1 MRLSV
6 SIHAAH
12 HSFTIFYHRTF
23 ESRQSPSYPG
33 ITPVRVSREEVQRV
47 PTRSTRAPIDDEN
60 GARVRPVSSQR
71 SAHHSTK
78 CVARHMPRLPI
89 EILAVKALLKLNAA
103 SWKRFTLP
111 ARTVSSAGISSLALH
126 ECHCLDASWSAG
138 LFVGM
143 MFSGHA
149 VMACT
154 LEPLSESSG
163 AMKVHATHRKPRV
176 HVHVHVHVC
185 QPCRLWMHKWMAWRP
200 SAQDQQLRCA
210 HACSNARVRVPCKR
224 AAHLHASEKALG
236 PAAACARERC
246 REIACICA

>member
-176 HVHVHVHVC
+176 HVC

-200 SAQDQQLRCA
+200 GPCVLECRSCPLRYECT
-210 HACSNARVRVPCKR
+210 VPRYLR
-224 AAHLHASEKALG
+224 APSVASVPAPCERNRPWPRPRTRPGTG
-236 PAAACARERC
+236 PGKPFG
-246 REIACICA
+246 

>member
-1 MRLSV
+1 MELGS
-6 SIHAAH
+6 
-12 HSFTIFYHRTF
+12 
-23 ESRQSPSYPG
+23 G
-33 ITPVRVSREEVQRV
+33 
-47 PTRSTRAPIDDEN
+47 
-60 GARVRPVSSQR
+60 PVSSQL

-111 ARTVSSAGISSLALH
+111 ARTVSSTGISLFALH

-176 HVHVHVHVC
+176 HVC

-200 SAQDQQLRCA
+200 GPTAQVRSCVLERTRTSAMQARCPL
-210 HACSNARVRVPCKR
+210 ACVRKSSRP
-224 AAHLHASEKALG
+224 G
-236 PAAACARERC
+236 C
-246 REIACICA
+246 RMCT

>member
-1 MRLSV
+1 MPWLP
-6 SIHAAH
+6 
-12 HSFTIFYHRTF
+12 F
-23 ESRQSPSYPG
+23 E
-33 ITPVRVSREEVQRV
+33 
-47 PTRSTRAPIDDEN
+47 
-60 GARVRPVSSQR
+60 
-71 SAHHSTK
+71 
-78 CVARHMPRLPI
+78 L
-89 EILAVKALLKLNAA
+89 LAVTALLKLNVA

-163 AMKVHATHRKPRV
+163 AMKVHATYRKPR
-176 HVHVHVHVC
+176 VC

-210 HACSNARVRVPCKR
+210 RACSNARKRVPCKR

>member
-1 MRLSV
+1 
-6 SIHAAH
+6 
-12 HSFTIFYHRTF
+12 
-23 ESRQSPSYPG
+23 
-33 ITPVRVSREEVQRV
+33 
-47 PTRSTRAPIDDEN
+47 
-60 GARVRPVSSQR
+60 
-71 SAHHSTK
+71 
-78 CVARHMPRLPI
+78 MPRLPI

>member
-1 MRLSV
+1 MPWLP
-6 SIHAAH
+6 
-12 HSFTIFYHRTF
+12 F
-23 ESRQSPSYPG
+23 E
-33 ITPVRVSREEVQRV
+33 
-47 PTRSTRAPIDDEN
+47 
-60 GARVRPVSSQR
+60 
-71 SAHHSTK
+71 
-78 CVARHMPRLPI
+78 L
-89 EILAVKALLKLNAA
+89 LAVTALLKLNVA

-111 ARTVSSAGISSLALH
+111 ARTVSSAGISLFALH

-163 AMKVHATHRKPRV
+163 AMKVHATHRTPR
-176 HVHVHVHVC
+176 VC

-210 HACSNARVRVPCKR
+210 RACSNARKRVPCKR